1 MSIDSTDYN
10 YNEENNIITLS
21 DEDGN
26 DLEFEFLDVIEYEEE
41 EYIVLLPPD
50 DDEVVILKIDS
61 NDDSETEDYIGVE
74 DEELLEK
81 LFELFKDRNS
91 DIFNFSD

>member
-1 MSIDSTDYN
+1 MSYDED
-10 YNEENNIITLS
+10 NNIITLS

-26 DLEFEFLDVIEYEEE
+26 DMEFEFLDVIEYEDE
-41 EYIVLLPPD
+41 EYVVLLPPD
-50 DDEVVILKIDS
+50 DEEVVILKIDS

-91 DIFNFSD
+91 DIFSFSD